1 MKLQYNENAE
11 YMERFLRDYIEA
23 HQLEQSRIALDI
35 ALRMHRDQKR
45 TEGLPYVIHPMT
57 LALHGI
63 SLGMT
68 DDNLMA
74 VMLLHDVCEDCPVC
88 PDELPVNETVR
99 RGVDRAHQ
107 EASGRGSKA

>member
-45 TEGLPYVIHPMT
+45 TE
-57 LALHGI
+57 A
-63 SLGMT
+63 SLCDPPNDT
-68 DDNLMA
+68 RPAWHLTR
-74 VMLLHDVCEDCPVC
+74 HD
-88 PDELPVNETVR
+88 
-99 RGVDRAHQ
+99 G
-107 EASGRGSKA
+107 

>member
-68 DDNLMA
+68 D
-74 VMLLHDVCEDCPVC
+74 EDRKSV
-88 PDELPVNETVR
+88 V
-99 RGVDRAHQ
+99 
-107 EASGRGSKA
+107 